1 MSTTTQTAPKAL
13 FEQRWARL
21 QAAMEEQNLD
31 ALIVASR
38 GVIGAFGNVFYLCG
52 YTPLLRVSYG
62 VLHRSGEPVLF
73 LPSGSDQALAL
84 QRGIINDV
92 RSSAEMEVV
101 RADVSTAQSV
111 AREVAADKPARVGI
125 VGLGQIV
132 PVGDYAVFQDELKGV
147 ELVDASGMYAALK
160 QFKTAE
166 DIERVKAAFG
176 LAQRAYEAAPG
187 LIGPGVRAQE
197 VVAELERIL
206 RSDTGTDSLV
216 FVDSSPQWVRRNT
229 DTVFDT
235 GHLIMVLVEVSTSDG
250 YFVEQG
256 GLVSVGEPS
265 DEARRVSDACYAA
278 LKAVGEAIKPGAPVT
293 AATDAHEEIGRSAGL
308 ELGLSL
314 GHGIGVDHD
323 LPTLYRTDASVFQP
337 GHVISVHPYYWHPNK
352 TIFGGV
358 GDAFHV
364 TDDGSERMG
373 VHEYELAVV

>member
-1 MSTTTQTAPKAL
+1 
-13 FEQRWARL
+13 
-21 QAAMEEQNLD
+21 MEEQGLD
-31 ALIVASR
+31 SLIVASR

-84 QRGIINDV
+84 ERGIVSDV

-101 RADVSTAQSV
+101 RADASTAQSV
-111 AREVAADKPARVGI
+111 AREVASRGPGRVGI

-132 PVGDYAVFQDELKGV
+132 PVADYAVFKDELKGV
-147 ELVDASGMYAALK
+147 ELVDASGVYAAVK
-160 QFKTAE
+160 QFKTAA

-176 LAQRAYEAAPG
+176 LAQRAYEAAPS

-197 VVAELERIL
+197 VVAELERIV
-206 RSDTGTDSLV
+206 RSDTGTESLI
-216 FVDSSPQWVRRNT
+216 FVDSSPRWVRRNT

-235 GHLIMVLVEVSTSDG
+235 GHLIMVLVEVATSDG

-265 DEARRVSDACYAA
+265 DEARTVADACYAA
-278 LKAVGEAIKPGAPVT
+278 LSAVGDVIQPGAPVT
-293 AATDAHEEIGRSAGL
+293 DATTAHEEIGRSADL
-308 ELGLSL
+308 ALGLSL

-323 LPTLYRTDASVFQP
+323 LPTLYRTDTSVFQP
-337 GHVISVHPYYWHPNK
+337 GHVISVHPYYWHPNQR
-352 TIFGGV
+352 TFGGV
-358 GDAFHV
+358 GDAFYV

-373 VHEYELAVV
+373 VHEYELTVV